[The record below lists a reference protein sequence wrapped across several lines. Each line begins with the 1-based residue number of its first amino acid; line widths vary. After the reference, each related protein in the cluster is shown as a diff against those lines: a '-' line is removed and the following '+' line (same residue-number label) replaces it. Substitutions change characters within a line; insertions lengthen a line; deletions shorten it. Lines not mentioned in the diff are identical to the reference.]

1 MVTQD
6 QYLTQLPT
14 TLAEFRLRVQIRD
27 AGLTDAEL
35 SRIEATMPSADEIAD
50 TIEATMPFGTR
61 RAALIVRVWAE

>member
-50 TIEATMPFGTR
+50 TIQAMLPYGTP
-61 RAALIVRVWAE
+61 RAAPTVRVWAE